1 MIVIRGF
8 GSQKCQQKLSC
19 QSKSNKKQMHLH
31 TVTYTHIHTYSDI
44 YKHIQMDAQY
54 LFDVALPKRLS
65 TNLISA
71 CFNSTCWVEQDNG
84 GFLKHY
90 VEPKPVKLRF
100 FYM

>member
-1 MIVIRGF
+1 MH
-8 GSQKCQQKLSC
+8 
-19 QSKSNKKQMHLH
+19 MHLH

-84 GFLKHY
+84 GFLKHGLPFRNR
-90 VEPKPVKLRF
+90 EKDKDRQRDRDTHRAGKKQ
-100 FYM
+100 M